1 MHYFIKGLCSLTYIM
16 SEMGQLQ
23 KSTMDNM
30 LFISQGDISSSVVSL
45 ANFKVLQFVVWLSGN
60 ANY

>member
-1 MHYFIKGLCSLTYIM
+1 
-16 SEMGQLQ
+16 MGQLQ